1 MEKIAMWFLGAL
13 SAASIA
19 FGVGLYAERQFVLS
33 DNAALQ
39 DDVKTLQERNSKL
52 EECKDGSE

>member
-1 MEKIAMWFLGAL
+1 MKLLDWALGAV

-39 DDVKTLQERNSKL
+39 DDVKTLQARNSEL
-52 EECKDGSE
+52 EECKKDPE

>member
-1 MEKIAMWFLGAL
+1 MKFLDWALGAI

-19 FGVGLYAERQFVLS
+19 SAVGLYAERQFVLS

-39 DDVKTLQERNSKL
+39 DDVKTLQARNSEL
-52 EECKDGSE
+52 EECKGDNK

>member
-1 MEKIAMWFLGAL
+1 MKLLDWALGAV

-39 DDVKTLQERNSKL
+39 DDVKTLQARNSEL
-52 EECKDGSE
+52 EECKKNPE

>member
-1 MEKIAMWFLGAL
+1 MKFLDWAIGAV

-19 FGVGLYAERQFVLS
+19 AAASLYAERQFVLS

-39 DDVKTLQERNSKL
+39 DDVKTLQARNSEL
-52 EECKDGSE
+52 EECKGDNE